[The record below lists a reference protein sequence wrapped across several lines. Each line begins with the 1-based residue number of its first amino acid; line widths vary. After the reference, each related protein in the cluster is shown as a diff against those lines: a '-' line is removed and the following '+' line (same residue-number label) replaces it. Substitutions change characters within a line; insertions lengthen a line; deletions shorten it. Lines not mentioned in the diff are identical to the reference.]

1 MRTIRKTATATLVV
15 QAKSDTTD
23 NLPVPSPPHVGDQPT
38 REYQDNYTDDEL
50 ATILENMLTEVLTN
64 LFPRP
69 CGKAHAEFVSV
80 AVEVV

>member
-1 MRTIRKTATATLVV
+1 MSRTIRKTATVTLVV
-15 QAKSDTTD
+15 QAKSDTVD
-23 NLPVPSPPHVGDQPT
+23 GLPPQPPHVGSMPT
-38 REYQDNYTDDEL
+38 RTYQDNYTDDEL